1 MLRVLRRSVRAF
13 ETVTPT
19 PGWTLPDDAV
29 WIELIEPNADE
40 EKALE
45 AALDLPLPTRD
56 EMQAIEL
63 SSRLYQDRGAMFMT
77 ANILAKSDS
86 ETPVVEPVTF
96 VLTNGRL
103 VTIRYVEPRAFAAFT
118 ATLERTPGHCES
130 GPQVFLGLLDA
141 IVDRVADILEGI
153 SAGVGDTSHAV
164 FRKPRESAFD
174 AILNRLGKL
183 QITNAKARDSLV
195 SLARLISFSALS
207 SEIEADP
214 ESQEKLTSQQRDVAA
229 LTDHATYVTENITF
243 LLDAATGLISTEQ
256 NEIMKI
262 FSMAAVVLMPP
273 TLIAGIYGMNFH
285 ILPELAWRFGYPMAL
300 GLMLM
305 SMLAPLWWFR
315 RRGWL

>member
-13 ETVTPT
+13 ETIEPT

-29 WIELIEPNADE
+29 WIELIEPSEAE
-40 EKALE
+40 EDVLE
-45 AALDLPLPTRD
+45 AALDLPLPTRE
-56 EMQAIEL
+56 EMAAIEL
-63 SSRLYQDRGAMFMT
+63 SSRLYQEKGAVFMT
-77 ANILAKSDS
+77 ANILAKADS
-86 ETPVVEPVTF
+86 ETPMIEPVTF
-96 VLTNGRL
+96 VLTGGRL

-118 ATLERTPGHCES
+118 ASLERNPAHCET
-130 GPQVFLGLLDA
+130 GLQTFLGLLDA

-174 AILNRLGKL
+174 AILARLGRL

-195 SLARLISFSALS
+195 SLARLISFSALAG
-207 SEIEADP
+207 ELEADP
-214 ESQEKLTSQQRDVAA
+214 EAHEKLASQQRDVAA

-285 ILPELAWRFGYPMAL
+285 ILPELSWKFGYPWAI
-300 GLMLM
+300 GLMLA
-305 SMLAPLWWFR
+305 SMLLPLWWFK